1 MLIVAWYFVI
11 LTGVPPYEVPLLV
24 GPYTH
29 REICARIEVE
39 LSKEYETER
48 CTIMSTGQDSIY
60 IDMEE

>member
-29 REICARIEVE
+29 REICAQVE
-39 LSKEYETER
+39 QQLSDEYQTER
-48 CTIMSTGQDSIY
+48 CTIMSTNQDSIY
-60 IDMEE
+60 IEPED